1 MYQQMNDFEKQKVIQ
16 EMYVDKKMSFADI
29 AEKHGTYANKI
40 RRDAIRFKFPVR
52 NKSEA
57 QKNALEMGKASH
69 PTEGKIRSDEEKN
82 KIALSMHSSWNNMSD
97 EQRNKRKQDS
107 KKRWNAMDETA
118 KQNMLNA
125 AHVAIRKSSVEGSKL
140 EKFIL
145 SKLLEKE
152 YKVQFHKEQILSNT
166 KLQIDIFLPAENIA
180 IEVDGPSHF
189 EPVWGDDCLSRNQ
202 RYDQKKTGLILGKG
216 IKLIRIKQTGDYSKA
231 KAIILTNKLMDLLQ
245 NISNS
250 KDNLFYIKDENE

>member
-1 MYQQMNDFEKQKVIQ
+1 MNDFEKQKVIQ